1 MADLKNNKKFINW
14 FANKWKP
21 HHDLNTYSGWKLMS
35 KITPEDQILDIGCGY
50 NVFKK
55 HLGDR
60 IYGIDITN
68 PNADSVISWEEYI
81 PHKEFNVF
89 FVLGS
94 INFVS
99 EEFVNEQ
106 IAKISKY
113 AKPGSRIYWR
123 QNPGIPGRGCGGVG
137 KYDTPV
143 FDWSFEYNEKLS
155 KQNGFKVVDLKWEL
169 RQRRIYA
176 EWIKLW

>member
-1 MADLKNNKKFINW
+1 MADLKDNKKFIDW

-68 PNADSVISWEEYI
+68 PNADLVIPWEEYI

-94 INFVS
+94 INFIS
-99 EEFVNEQ
+99 EEFL
-106 IAKISKY
+106 ADKISQK
-113 AKPGSRIYWR
+113 
-123 QNPGIPGRGCGGVG
+123 
-137 KYDTPV
+137 T
-143 FDWSFEYNEKLS
+143 FTEH
-155 KQNGFKVVDLKWEL
+155 
-169 RQRRIYA
+169 
-176 EWIKLW
+176 